1 MLDMVLQKRSVAFRV
16 SVKGCISVLLVV
28 LAVALPQ
35 IAHAAGG
42 TAAAS
47 VWMPM
52 YAPALLAG
60 CLLGWQWGLGVGVMS
75 PVVSFGFTT
84 LALGTGMP
92 RATGLPYYILELAV
106 YGLVSG
112 LFAKKI
118 QKNAWLAFP
127 AVLLAQVS
135 GRAVYLV
142 YNLIAGRAFLSLWSN
157 IQTGLT
163 GLYLQAIL
171 VPLMVIVLAYAL
183 KRDSEEKEAE

>member
-1 MLDMVLQKRSVAFRV
+1 MLDLILKKRSLAFRI
-16 SVKGCISVLLVV
+16 SVKSGVSALMII
-28 LAVALPQ
+28 LAVGLPQ

-60 CLLGWQWGLGVGVMS
+60 CLLGWQWVLGVGIAS
-75 PVVSFGFTT
+75 PLISFGFTT

-92 RATGLPYYILELAV
+92 RAASLPYYVLELAA

-118 QKNAWLAFP
+118 QQNAALAFP
-127 AVLLAQVS
+127 AVLAAQLS
-135 GRAVYLV
+135 GRTVYIV
-142 YNLIAGRAFLSLWSN
+142 YNLIAGREFAALWQN
-157 IQTGLT
+157 VQTGLT
-163 GLYLQAIL
+163 GLYLQAVI
-171 VPLMVIVLAYAL
+171 VPLIVIALAFAL
-183 KRDSEEKEAE
+183 KKE